1 MFLGDWVGIIKIIYF
16 VNLVVKLSSIIWW
29 GGIDGDFIW
38 IMVYRSID
46 LSIWKECCICLAV
59 NRFSIIGKIL
69 LFIWMSIFGLFRVKS
84 VMKMKCLVLDI
95 LRRVLCI
102 LCLGN

>member
-1 MFLGDWVGIIKIIYF
+1 MFLGDWAGIIKIIYF
-16 VNLVVKLSSIIWW
+16 VNLVVKLLLIIWW

-38 IMVYRSID
+38 IMVYRLID
-46 LSIWKECCICLAV
+46 LLIWKECCICLVV
-59 NRFSIIGKIL
+59 NWFLIIGKIL

-84 VMKMKCLVLDI
+84 AMKMKCLVLDI